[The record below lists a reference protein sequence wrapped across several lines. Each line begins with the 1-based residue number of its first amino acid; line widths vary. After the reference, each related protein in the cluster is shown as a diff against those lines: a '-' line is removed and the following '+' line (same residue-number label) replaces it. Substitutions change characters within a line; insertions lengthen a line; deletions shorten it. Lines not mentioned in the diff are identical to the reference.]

1 MLEKNQWVLYD
12 DEVARIDR
20 YLEHSNQYIILIPCE
35 YNWPY
40 KDTIYKH
47 MGSTHK
53 QVQPCEAKPIQ
64 APVFQQGQR
73 VFYTGPDTKYIKT
86 GVVGIINYIDKGSLY
101 PYGLQTEENQGDFV
115 SPFNL
120 QPINY

>member
-1 MLEKNQWVLYD
+1 MLEKNQWVLYNGK
-12 DEVARIDR
+12 VALIYR
-20 YLEHSNQYIILIPCE
+20 YLNHLNKYLILIQRE

-40 KDTIYKH
+40 KDTSLKH
-47 MGSTHK
+47 IGFVHK
-53 QVQPCEAKPIQ
+53 QVKPDEVEPIEAR
-64 APVFQQGQR
+64 VFQLGQR
-73 VFYTGPDTKYIKT
+73 VLYTGPDTKYIKS
-86 GVVGIINYIDKGSLY
+86 GVIGIINYIDKGSLY